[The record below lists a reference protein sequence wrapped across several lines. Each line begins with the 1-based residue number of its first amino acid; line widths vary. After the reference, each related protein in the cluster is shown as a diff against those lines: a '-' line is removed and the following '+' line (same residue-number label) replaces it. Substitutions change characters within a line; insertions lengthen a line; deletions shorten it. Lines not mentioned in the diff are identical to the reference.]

1 MHIKEKRKNRPT
13 NRTIRCCW
21 DLIYRSSANER
32 DTRAIY
38 EIVLSMRIHFD
49 CKILE
54 NYFRRS
60 FFLVNGYCSISGF
73 HSDLGVHLWKIPLE
87 REFYS
92 QMYLH
97 SRVTHILT
105 IKLLIRENSSYYLR
119 RKTKKK
125 KWSKTASPVSDCFTF
140 FFSVI
145 FSFISSLPLSFF
157 LSYSMLCLFEHQ
169 AWTLLCID
177 ATFSPPPSQRDPSNE
192 DNRNEKTVKK
202 GKKIKV
208 MKQTDEKKEKR
219 KKYDR
224 ETEQKRSNGPAT
236 QH

>member
-140 FFSVI
+140 FFFFFRYFLLHLFPSSLF
-145 FSFISSLPLSFF
+145 FSFLFDAVFIRTSSVNASMHRRHLFPSPLSARPI
-157 LSYSMLCLFEHQ
+157 E
-169 AWTLLCID
+169 
-177 ATFSPPPSQRDPSNE
+177 R
-192 DNRNEKTVKK
+192 R
-202 GKKIKV
+202 
-208 MKQTDEKKEKR
+208 
-219 KKYDR
+219 
-224 ETEQKRSNGPAT
+224 
-236 QH
+236 

>member
-140 FFSVI
+140 FFFFFPVI

-208 MKQTDEKKEKR
+208 MKQAR
-219 KKYDR
+219 
-224 ETEQKRSNGPAT
+224 
-236 QH
+236 

>member
-1 MHIKEKRKNRPT
+1 MHIKKKEKNHPI
-13 NRTIRCCW
+13 NRTIRCCR

-119 RKTKKK
+119 RKTKRK
-125 KWSKTASPVSDCFTF
+125 SDRKRQVPFPIALHF
-140 FFSVI
+140 FFFFFPVI

-208 MKQTDEKKEKR
+208 MKQAR
-219 KKYDR
+219 
-224 ETEQKRSNGPAT
+224 
-236 QH
+236 

>member
-1 MHIKEKRKNRPT
+1 MHIKKKEKNHPI
-13 NRTIRCCW
+13 NRTIRCCR

-73 HSDLGVHLWKIPLE
+73 HSDLGVHLWKILLE

-140 FFSVI
+140 FFFFFPVI

-208 MKQTDEKKEKR
+208 MKQAR
-219 KKYDR
+219 
-224 ETEQKRSNGPAT
+224 
-236 QH
+236 

>member
-1 MHIKEKRKNRPT
+1 MHIKKKEKNHPI
-13 NRTIRCCW
+13 NRTIRCCR

-119 RKTKKK
+119 RKTKRK
-125 KWSKTASPVSDCFTF
+125 SDRKRQVPFPIALHF
-140 FFSVI
+140 FFFFPRYFLLHLFPSSLF
-145 FSFISSLPLSFF
+145 FSFLFDAVFIRTSSVNASMHRRHLFPSPLSARPI
-157 LSYSMLCLFEHQ
+157 E
-169 AWTLLCID
+169 
-177 ATFSPPPSQRDPSNE
+177 R
-192 DNRNEKTVKK
+192 R
-202 GKKIKV
+202 
-208 MKQTDEKKEKR
+208 
-219 KKYDR
+219 
-224 ETEQKRSNGPAT
+224 
-236 QH
+236 

>member
-1 MHIKEKRKNRPT
+1 MHIKKKEKNHPI
-13 NRTIRCCW
+13 NRTIRCCR

-60 FFLVNGYCSISGF
+60 FFSLMVTVQSVVFILISVSICEKSLSRGNF
-73 HSDLGVHLWKIPLE
+73 TLKCICTVELHIYSRSNFLYEKILRTTCEERLKRKSDRKRQVPFPIA
-87 REFYS
+87 
-92 QMYLH
+92 LH
-97 SRVTHILT
+97 
-105 IKLLIRENSSYYLR
+105 
-119 RKTKKK
+119 
-125 KWSKTASPVSDCFTF
+125 F

-169 AWTLLCID
+169 A
-177 ATFSPPPSQRDPSNE
+177 
-192 DNRNEKTVKK
+192 
-202 GKKIKV
+202 
-208 MKQTDEKKEKR
+208 
-219 KKYDR
+219 
-224 ETEQKRSNGPAT
+224 
-236 QH
+236 

>member
-1 MHIKEKRKNRPT
+1 MHIKKKEKNHPI
-13 NRTIRCCW
+13 NRTIRCCR

-140 FFSVI
+140 FFFFFPVI

-208 MKQTDEKKEKR
+208 MKQAR
-219 KKYDR
+219 
-224 ETEQKRSNGPAT
+224 
-236 QH
+236 

>member
-1 MHIKEKRKNRPT
+1 MHIKKKEKNHPT
-13 NRTIRCCW
+13 NRTIRCCR

-140 FFSVI
+140 FFFRYFLLHLFPSSLF
-145 FSFISSLPLSFF
+145 FSFLFDAVFIRTSSVNASMHRRHLFPSPLSARPI
-157 LSYSMLCLFEHQ
+157 E
-169 AWTLLCID
+169 
-177 ATFSPPPSQRDPSNE
+177 R
-192 DNRNEKTVKK
+192 R
-202 GKKIKV
+202 
-208 MKQTDEKKEKR
+208 
-219 KKYDR
+219 
-224 ETEQKRSNGPAT
+224 
-236 QH
+236 

>member
-13 NRTIRCCW
+13 NRTIRCCR

-60 FFLVNGYCSISGF
+60 FFLVNGYCSTSDF

-97 SRVTHILT
+97 SRVIHIYSRSNFLYEK
-105 IKLLIRENSSYYLR
+105 ILR
-119 RKTKKK
+119 TTCEERLKRK
-125 KWSKTASPVSDCFTF
+125 SDRKRQVPFPIALHF
-140 FFSVI
+140 FFFFPL
-145 FSFISSLPLSFF
+145 FSPSSLPFLSLFFF
-157 LSYSMLCLFEHQ
+157 LIRCCVYSNIKRERFY
-169 AWTLLCID
+169 AST
-177 ATFSPPPSQRDPSNE
+177 PPFPLPPLSETHR
-192 DNRNEKTVKK
+192 T
-202 GKKIKV
+202 KIIE
-208 MKQTDEKKEKR
+208 MKR
-219 KKYDR
+219 R
-224 ETEQKRSNGPAT
+224 
-236 QH
+236 

>member
-119 RKTKKK
+119 RKTKRK
-125 KWSKTASPVSDCFTF
+125 SDRKRQVPFPIALHF
-140 FFSVI
+140 FFPL
-145 FSFISSLPLSFF
+145 FSPSSLPFLSLFFF
-157 LSYSMLCLFEHQ
+157 LIRCCVYSNIKRERFY
-169 AWTLLCID
+169 AST
-177 ATFSPPPSQRDPSNE
+177 PPFPLPPLSETHR
-192 DNRNEKTVKK
+192 T
-202 GKKIKV
+202 KIIE
-208 MKQTDEKKEKR
+208 MKR
-219 KKYDR
+219 R
-224 ETEQKRSNGPAT
+224 
-236 QH
+236 

>member
-1 MHIKEKRKNRPT
+1 MHIKKKEKNHPI
-13 NRTIRCCW
+13 NRTIRCCR

-140 FFSVI
+140 FFFFFPVI

-157 LSYSMLCLFEHQ
+157 LSYSMLCLFEYQ

-208 MKQTDEKKEKR
+208 MKQAR
-219 KKYDR
+219 
-224 ETEQKRSNGPAT
+224 
-236 QH
+236 

>member
-1 MHIKEKRKNRPT
+1 MHIKKKEKNHPI
-13 NRTIRCCW
+13 NRTIRCCR

-140 FFSVI
+140 FFFFFPL
-145 FSFISSLPLSFF
+145 FSPSSLPFLSLFFF
-157 LSYSMLCLFEHQ
+157 LIRCCVYSNIKRERFY
-169 AWTLLCID
+169 AST
-177 ATFSPPPSQRDPSNE
+177 PPFPLPPLSETHR
-192 DNRNEKTVKK
+192 T
-202 GKKIKV
+202 KIIE
-208 MKQTDEKKEKR
+208 MKR
-219 KKYDR
+219 R
-224 ETEQKRSNGPAT
+224 
-236 QH
+236 

>member
-1 MHIKEKRKNRPT
+1 MHIKKKEKNHPI
-13 NRTIRCCW
+13 NRTIRCCR

-119 RKTKKK
+119 RKTKRK
-125 KWSKTASPVSDCFTF
+125 SDRKRQVPFPIALHFFF
-140 FFSVI
+140 FFSPL
-145 FSFISSLPLSFF
+145 FSPSSLPFLSLFFF
-157 LSYSMLCLFEHQ
+157 LIRCCVYSNIKRERFY
-169 AWTLLCID
+169 AST
-177 ATFSPPPSQRDPSNE
+177 PPFPLPPLSETHR
-192 DNRNEKTVKK
+192 T
-202 GKKIKV
+202 KIIE
-208 MKQTDEKKEKR
+208 MKR
-219 KKYDR
+219 R
-224 ETEQKRSNGPAT
+224 
-236 QH
+236 

>member
-202 GKKIKV
+202 GKK
-208 MKQTDEKKEKR
+208 
-219 KKYDR
+219 
-224 ETEQKRSNGPAT
+224 
-236 QH
+236 

>member
-1 MHIKEKRKNRPT
+1 MHIKKKEKNHPI
-13 NRTIRCCW
+13 NRTIRCCR

-97 SRVTHILT
+97 SRVIHIYSRSNFLYEK
-105 IKLLIRENSSYYLR
+105 ILR
-119 RKTKKK
+119 TTCEERLKRK
-125 KWSKTASPVSDCFTF
+125 SDRKRQVPFPIALHF

-208 MKQTDEKKEKR
+208 MKQAR
-219 KKYDR
+219 
-224 ETEQKRSNGPAT
+224 
-236 QH
+236 

>member
-1 MHIKEKRKNRPT
+1 MHIKKKEKNHPI
-13 NRTIRCCW
+13 NRTIRCCR

-54 NYFRRS
+54 NYFWRS

-140 FFSVI
+140 FFFRYFLLHLFPSSLF
-145 FSFISSLPLSFF
+145 FSFLFDAVFIRTSSVNASMHRRHLFPSPLSARPI
-157 LSYSMLCLFEHQ
+157 E
-169 AWTLLCID
+169 
-177 ATFSPPPSQRDPSNE
+177 R
-192 DNRNEKTVKK
+192 R
-202 GKKIKV
+202 
-208 MKQTDEKKEKR
+208 
-219 KKYDR
+219 
-224 ETEQKRSNGPAT
+224 
-236 QH
+236 

>member
-208 MKQTDEKKEKR
+208 KQTDEKKEKR